1 MTTQSDN
8 TLEGILKK
16 FAIDTHE
23 VRPGQDETL
32 NFDNAKAALTKWRDD
47 AIAAYINAEIAKTL
61 DRLTAGISAD
71 IPNYYNQDGWEV
83 AMKHIQAERA
93 KLKEVK

>member
-47 AIAAYINAEIAKTL
+47 AIAAHTNAEIAKVLKTIL
-61 DRLTAGISAD
+61 KSYPKKNRTMNDTSKLTRAD
-71 IPNYYNQDGWEV
+71 IDRMITE
-83 AMKHIQAERA
+83 
-93 KLKEVK
+93 LKESNNE